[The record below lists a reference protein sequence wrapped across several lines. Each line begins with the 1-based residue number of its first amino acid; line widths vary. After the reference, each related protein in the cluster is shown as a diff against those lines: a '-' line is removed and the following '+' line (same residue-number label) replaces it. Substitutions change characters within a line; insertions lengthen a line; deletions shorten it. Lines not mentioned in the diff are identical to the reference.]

1 MAQVLSGCAVRAA
14 IQQEQARMPD
24 EERHYLGAILIR
36 LKAFY
41 ELTEAPN
48 VREQVSDEI
57 GWLEEKLGVAE

>member
-1 MAQVLSGCAVRAA
+1 MSPNSRELGR
-14 IQQEQARMPD
+14 IQEG

-48 VREQVSDEI
+48 IREQVSDEI